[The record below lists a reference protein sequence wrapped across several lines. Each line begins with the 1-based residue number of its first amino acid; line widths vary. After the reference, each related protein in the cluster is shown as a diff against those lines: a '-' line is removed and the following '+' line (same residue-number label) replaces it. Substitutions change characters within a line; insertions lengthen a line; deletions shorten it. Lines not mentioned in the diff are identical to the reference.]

1 MDYSRGYRSAFY
13 AVLID
18 PASWQETERVELM
31 SGSVSNTATG
41 LRQSARLKVR
51 DFDRT
56 REHWLRVYMDA
67 RQEQD
72 IDHVPLFTGIVSAPR
87 EDVEGPI
94 ATNDLACYSV
104 LEPLDQPLLI
114 GTYMAKGASAGR
126 AIKSLLQATPA
137 PLDIPEETPRL
148 EDYIVAEDNETS
160 LTLLEKVLDA
170 INWQMYLAGDGTITI
185 RPKPDTLSAAFSAKG
200 ADVLESTFSKS
211 RDWFK
216 APNVYRV
223 SSGDNFEEAVDND
236 PESPLSVVSR
246 GREVTATER
255 DVTLGSNE
263 GLAEYAKRKL
273 SEAQQIAETA
283 DYTRRFIPTVHV
295 GDLVR
300 INYDRLQGTYQVLS
314 QTINLTY
321 NGQTQEHVEHVSE
334 VEWTEVIQK
343 QTWYALVMPENKYL
357 VMPDGARLLM
367 PVKTIITN

>member
-1 MDYSRGYRSAFY
+1 MDYSKGYKSAFY

-31 SGSVSNTATG
+31 SGSVNNTATG
-41 LRQSARLKVR
+41 LRQSASLKVR
-51 DFDRT
+51 DFDRS
-56 REHWLRVYMDA
+56 REYWLRVYMDA
-67 RQEQD
+67 RQGED
-72 IDHVPLFTGIVSAPR
+72 IDHVPLFTGIVSAPK

-114 GTYMAKGASAGR
+114 GYYIAKGMDAGKALR
-126 AIKSLLQATPA
+126 ELLKLTPA
-137 PLDIPEETPRL
+137 PVDIPEDMPKL

-160 LTLLEKVLDA
+160 LTLLDKVLDA
-170 INWQMYLAGDGTITI
+170 INWRMYLAGDGTVTI
-185 RPKPDTLSAAFSAKG
+185 RPKPTTAAAAFAAKG
-200 ADVLESTFSKS
+200 ADVIESTFSKA

-223 SSGDNFEEAVDND
+223 SSGSAVEVARDDNPA
-236 PESPLSVVSR
+236 SPLSTVSR
-246 GREVTATER
+246 GREVVETER

-263 GLAEYAKRKL
+263 GLKAYAERKL
-273 SEAQQIAETA
+273 KEAQQIAETA

-300 INYDRLQGTYQVLS
+300 INYDRLQGTYEVLS

-321 NGQTQEHVEHVSE
+321 NGQTQEQVERVSE
-334 VEWTEVIQK
+334 VEWTEIEERK
-343 QTWYALVMPENKYL
+343 FWYALVMPEDKYL
-357 VMPDGARLLM
+357 VMPDGALLLM